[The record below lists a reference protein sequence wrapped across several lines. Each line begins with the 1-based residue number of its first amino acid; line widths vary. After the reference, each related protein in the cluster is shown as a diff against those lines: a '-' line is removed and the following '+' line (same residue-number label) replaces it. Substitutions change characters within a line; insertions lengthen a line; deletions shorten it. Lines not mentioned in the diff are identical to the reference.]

1 MGNFIKDHQSVIK
14 TSFYGVFF
22 CIVFTSIV
30 LKYRFT
36 RKKDCVI
43 LSIIYSKKG
52 GIIMKDQWQFANSP
66 LMYIV
71 CSVGIIL
78 VLFQGTYLLRRA
90 LKATKEMNMDKKKIK
105 KGIVTA
111 AVSSIGPALGICGS
125 ILALIVTLGAPVTA
139 LRMSVIGGTNY
150 ETMAAN
156 FGAKAMGSE
165 LATTMDPTVYANA
178 LWTPALGV
186 MGWLIFMIIFGHKM
200 ESVNHILTG
209 GRKALL
215 PAVSVGAMLGAF
227 AYFCV
232 DNLSK
237 VNTNPKVT
245 FATVFGFI
253 IMFICQKL
261 GKKYAW
267 LKDWGLTFAMFIG
280 AIASQ
285 LIF

>member
-1 MGNFIKDHQSVIK
+1 
-14 TSFYGVFF
+14 
-22 CIVFTSIV
+22 
-30 LKYRFT
+30 
-36 RKKDCVI
+36 
-43 LSIIYSKKG
+43 
-52 GIIMKDQWQFANSP
+52 MKDQWQFANSP
-66 LMYIV
+66 LMYMV

-90 LKATKEMNMDKKKIK
+90 LKATKEMNMDKKRIR

-111 AVSSIGPALGICGS
+111 GVSSIGPALGICGS

-237 VNTNPKVT
+237 VKANPKVT
-245 FATVFGFI
+245 FATVFGFM

>member
-1 MGNFIKDHQSVIK
+1 MIK

-22 CIVFTSIV
+22 CLFFISIVF
-30 LKYRFT
+30 KYRFT
-36 RKKDCVI
+36 REKDCVI